1 MYERV
6 KKAIKKNKLYKSY
19 TLTLV
24 ISKIILTHNIVEPAN
39 NNDLL

>member
-24 ISKIILTHNIVEPAN
+24 MITCTYQK
-39 NNDLL
+39 